1 MLDPRQF
8 GKELAER
15 MAGRLRGQGDT
26 ATDVIHGLAGDLA
39 LHANAM
45 AAQGMSR
52 EEVANWVRA
61 VEAAFGQRLDQMLI
75 EAAETVTEE

>member
-8 GKELAER
+8 GKDLAER
-15 MAGRLRGQGDT
+15 MVGRLRCQDDT
-26 ATDVIHGLAGDLA
+26 ATHVMHGLAGDLA

-52 EEVANWVRA
+52 QEVANWVRA
-61 VEAAFGQRLDQMLI
+61 VEAAFGQYLDQMLI
-75 EAAETVTEE
+75 EAAEAVEEE